1 MSTTSIR
8 SHQAS
13 PLANLRAVTMH
24 QLRVGEHVVDL
35 GSLRVTTAADHT
47 KLTPKAASVLLEL
60 AKQAGQ
66 TVTHDDLLDRVWAGT
81 CPTRNV
87 LTQAIKE
94 LRRAFHDEER
104 ESCIETIPKIGYRLT
119 VPATLLE
126 QERAAEPLEHR
137 VVEAAL
143 GRAYAFERLGDAF
156 AAFHVLRAGMLV
168 AAILV
173 LLALLAVTPAA
184 PM

>member
-1 MSTTSIR
+1 M
-8 SHQAS
+8 S

-35 GSLRVTTAADHT
+35 GSLRVTTAADYT

-60 AKQAGQ
+60 ARQAGQ

-94 LRRAFHDEER
+94 LRRALHDEEG

-119 VPATLLE
+119 VPAMLLE
-126 QERAAEPLEHR
+126 PERNAEPLEHR
-137 VVEAAL
+137 VESAL
-143 GRAYAFERLGDAF
+143 GRAYAFERIGDAF